1 MRGGAL
7 DTKSIATDLAR
18 YLRGGD
24 DVAAAEIEDD
34 VDPAIQT
41 ILVRTQ
47 GGTRY
52 IVTVEK
58 AFGDV
63 TTESSATE

>member
-1 MRGGAL
+1 MDVKSVAELVRRGLQDSDA
-7 DTKSIATDLAR
+7 I
-18 YLRGGD
+18 
-24 DVAAAEIEDD
+24 AAATKEEDP
-34 VDPAIQT
+34 DPSVET

-47 GGTRY
+47 GNVRY